1 VFILAGEVLALK
13 GNELMS
19 ALVITN
25 NIIEQLRSFSY
36 FGCHLGSNRNYD
48 LQNKLQRFNYLYGKM
63 KRILLN
69 RSEQE
74 TI

>member
-1 VFILAGEVLALK
+1 MLALK

-19 ALVITN
+19 VLVMTN

-36 FGCHLGSNRNYD
+36 FGCQLGSNRNYD
-48 LQNKLQRFNYLYGKM
+48 LQNKLQRFNYLCGTM
-63 KRILLN
+63 KRTLLN